1 MRGHALI
8 QGRTQVDTSDL
19 PVIIDVALSS
29 APWDRVNAFAY
40 LLTKETATT
49 NDLMVDLKCSRSK
62 AIRTMKTLE
71 LLELVS
77 LEEEAVDTYGG
88 EQKGYIMQLKDE
100 FKWFKSYEFKQL
112 WRLKVN
118 HLERQTDNQAQTQQ
132 ATKLETWQSFL
143 ENSTENETENTP
155 RPNTNQEGERR

>member
-77 LEEEAVDTYGG
+77 LEEETVDTFGG

-112 WRLKVN
+112 WRPDGKPPRGLP
-118 HLERQTDNQAQTQQ
+118 RNQQHNKQGN
-132 ATKLETWQSFL
+132 KHE
-143 ENSTENETENTP
+143 
-155 RPNTNQEGERR
+155 